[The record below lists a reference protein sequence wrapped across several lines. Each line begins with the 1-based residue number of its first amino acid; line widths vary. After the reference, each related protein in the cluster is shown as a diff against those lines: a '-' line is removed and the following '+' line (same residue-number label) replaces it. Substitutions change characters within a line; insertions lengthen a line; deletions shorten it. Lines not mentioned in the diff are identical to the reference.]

1 MNTLE
6 RRKMSVY
13 RCAVADI
20 IDELQGREG
29 FDFDG
34 IDEDIQVEIKDAL
47 EGIIESHFGEYL
59 EYRISRIRRLS
70 EREPAVITEAAD
82 EIERLRAALQLI
94 AVDVTG
100 NKWHQAQFRQDTACE
115 ALEAKDDV
123 LGNTKRNMDNSSD
136 FT

>member
-34 IDEDIQVEIKDAL
+34 IDEDINEEIKDAL

-59 EYRISRIRRLS
+59 EYRILRRLS

-94 AVDVTG
+94 AADVTG

-115 ALEAKDDV
+115 ALEAKEH
-123 LGNTKRNMDNSSD
+123 G
-136 FT
+136 

>member
-34 IDEDIQVEIKDAL
+34 IDEEIKDAL

-59 EYRISRIRRLS
+59 EYRILRRLS

-94 AVDVTG
+94 AADVTG

-115 ALEAKDDV
+115 ALEAKDD
-123 LGNTKRNMDNSSD
+123 G
-136 FT
+136 

>member
-34 IDEDIQVEIKDAL
+34 IDEEIKDAL

-59 EYRISRIRRLS
+59 EYRILRRLS

-94 AVDVTG
+94 AADVTG
-100 NKWHQAQFRQDTACE
+100 NKWHQSQFRQDTACE

-123 LGNTKRNMDNSSD
+123 LRNTKRNMDNSSES
-136 FT
+136 T

>member
-20 IDELQGREG
+20 IDEVQGREG

-34 IDEDIQVEIKDAL
+34 IDEEIKDAL

-59 EYRISRIRRLS
+59 EYRILRRLS

-94 AVDVTG
+94 AADVTG

-123 LGNTKRNMDNSSD
+123 LRNTKRNMDNSSESS
-136 FT
+136 

>member
-34 IDEDIQVEIKDAL
+34 IDEEIKDAL

-59 EYRISRIRRLS
+59 EYRILRRLS

-94 AVDVTG
+94 AADVTG

-123 LGNTKRNMDNSSD
+123 LRNTKRNMDNSSD
-136 FT
+136 SS

>member
-34 IDEDIQVEIKDAL
+34 IDEEIKDAL

-59 EYRISRIRRLS
+59 EYRILRRLS

-94 AVDVTG
+94 AADVTG

-123 LGNTKRNMDNSSD
+123 LRNTKRNMDNSSESS
-136 FT
+136 

>member
-20 IDELQGREG
+20 IDEVQGWEG

-34 IDEDIQVEIKDAL
+34 IDVEDINEEIKDAL

-59 EYRISRIRRLS
+59 EYRILRRLS

-94 AVDVTG
+94 AADVTG

-123 LGNTKRNMDNSSD
+123 LGNTKRNMDNSSESS
-136 FT
+136 

>member
-34 IDEDIQVEIKDAL
+34 IDEDINEEIKDAL

-59 EYRISRIRRLS
+59 EYRILRRLS

-94 AVDVTG
+94 AADVTG

-123 LGNTKRNMDNSSD
+123 LRNTKRNMDNSSD
-136 FT
+136 SS

>member
-1 MNTLE
+1 MNILE

-34 IDEDIQVEIKDAL
+34 IDEEIKDAL

-59 EYRISRIRRLS
+59 EYRILRRLS

-94 AVDVTG
+94 AADVTG

-123 LGNTKRNMDNSSD
+123 LRNTKRNMDNSSESS
-136 FT
+136 

>member
-34 IDEDIQVEIKDAL
+34 IDEEIKDAL

-59 EYRISRIRRLS
+59 EYRILRRLS

-94 AVDVTG
+94 AADVTG

-123 LGNTKRNMDNSSD
+123 LRNTKRNMDNSSD
-136 FT
+136 FS

>member
-34 IDEDIQVEIKDAL
+34 IDEEIKDAL

-59 EYRISRIRRLS
+59 EYRILRRLS

-94 AVDVTG
+94 AADVTG
-100 NKWHQAQFRQDTACE
+100 NKWHQSQFRQDTACE

-123 LGNTKRNMDNSSD
+123 LRNTKRNMDNSSESS
-136 FT
+136 

>member
-13 RCAVADI
+13 RCTVADI

-29 FDFDG
+29 FDFAG
-34 IDEDIQVEIKDAL
+34 IDEDINEEIKDAL

-59 EYRISRIRRLS
+59 EYRILRRLS

-94 AVDVTG
+94 AADVTG

-123 LGNTKRNMDNSSD
+123 LRNTKRNMDNSSESS
-136 FT
+136 

>member
-34 IDEDIQVEIKDAL
+34 IDEEIKDAL

-59 EYRISRIRRLS
+59 EYRILRRLS

-94 AVDVTG
+94 AADVTG
-100 NKWHQAQFRQDTACE
+100 NKWHQEQFRQDTACE

-123 LGNTKRNMDNSSD
+123 LRNTKRNMDNSSESS
-136 FT
+136 

>member
-34 IDEDIQVEIKDAL
+34 IDEEIKDAL

-59 EYRISRIRRLS
+59 EYRIVRRLS
-70 EREPAVITEAAD
+70 ERER
-82 EIERLRAALQLI
+82 RL
-94 AVDVTG
+94 
-100 NKWHQAQFRQDTACE
+100 
-115 ALEAKDDV
+115 
-123 LGNTKRNMDNSSD
+123 
-136 FT
+136 

>member
-34 IDEDIQVEIKDAL
+34 IDEDINEEIKDAL

-59 EYRISRIRRLS
+59 EYRILRRLS

>member
-20 IDELQGREG
+20 IDEVQGREG

-34 IDEDIQVEIKDAL
+34 IDVFLNIEEIKDAL

-59 EYRISRIRRLS
+59 EYRILRRLS

-94 AVDVTG
+94 AADVTG

-123 LGNTKRNMDNSSD
+123 LRNTKRNMDNSSESS
-136 FT
+136 

>member
-1 MNTLE
+1 MNILE

-59 EYRISRIRRLS
+59 EYRILRRLS

-94 AVDVTG
+94 AADVTG

-123 LGNTKRNMDNSSD
+123 LRNTKRNMDNSSD
-136 FT
+136 SS

>member
-34 IDEDIQVEIKDAL
+34 IDEDINEEIKDAL

-59 EYRISRIRRLS
+59 EYRILRRLS

-94 AVDVTG
+94 AADVTG

-123 LGNTKRNMDNSSD
+123 LRNTKRNMDNSSESS
-136 FT
+136 

>member
-34 IDEDIQVEIKDAL
+34 IDEDINEEIKDAL

-59 EYRISRIRRLS
+59 EYRILRRLS

-94 AVDVTG
+94 AADVTG

-136 FT
+136 FS

>member
-1 MNTLE
+1 MNILE

-20 IDELQGREG
+20 IDELQAWPGYPCREG

-34 IDEDIQVEIKDAL
+34 IDEDINEEIKDAL

-59 EYRISRIRRLS
+59 EYRILRRLS
-70 EREPAVITEAAD
+70 EREPAVITEAVD

-94 AVDVTG
+94 ADDG
-100 NKWHQAQFRQDTACE
+100 NKSLATS
-115 ALEAKDDV
+115 
-123 LGNTKRNMDNSSD
+123 GTKRSFGRTRRAKLWRQKMMC
-136 FT
+136 

>member
-34 IDEDIQVEIKDAL
+34 IDEEIKDAL

-59 EYRISRIRRLS
+59 EYRILRRLS

-94 AVDVTG
+94 AADVTG
-100 NKWHQAQFRQDTACE
+100 NKWHQAQIRQDTACA
-115 ALEAKDDV
+115 ALQAKEH
-123 LGNTKRNMDNSSD
+123 G
-136 FT
+136 

>member
-20 IDELQGREG
+20 IDEVQGREG

-34 IDEDIQVEIKDAL
+34 IDEEIKDAL

-59 EYRISRIRRLS
+59 EYRILRRLS

-94 AVDVTG
+94 AADVTG

-123 LGNTKRNMDNSSD
+123 LRNTKRNMDNSSD
-136 FT
+136 SS